1 MLRHQERHANR
12 AKAAAEHAR
21 LTPTPS
27 SSAFSPGFGAQSGLP
42 GSGGWGVSELATLV
56 EPAHTPAKGVYLIS
70 HPLSWLHAPE
80 EIFHR
85 SVVLLVDHSLRGSYG
100 LVVNKDKGE
109 TLEEALCEEAIPLA
123 SDALQRVL
131 KNPVRVGGPVMSRL
145 AWLHP
150 HKEVG
155 GVALAEDEDSPVR
168 TIQEV
173 SGTLHTLLSI

>member
-1 MLRHQERHANR
+1 MESAV
-12 AKAAAEHAR
+12 AAE
-21 LTPTPS
+21 
-27 SSAFSPGFGAQSGLP
+27 SPQ
-42 GSGGWGVSELATLV
+42 LV
-56 EPAHTPAKGVYLIS
+56 EPTHTPAKGVFLIS

-85 SVVLLVDHSLRGSYG
+85 SVVLLVDHSSRGSYG

-155 GVALAEDEDSPVR
+155 GVALAEDEDNPVR
-168 TIQEV
+168 VT
-173 SGTLHTLLSI
+173 GWCTA